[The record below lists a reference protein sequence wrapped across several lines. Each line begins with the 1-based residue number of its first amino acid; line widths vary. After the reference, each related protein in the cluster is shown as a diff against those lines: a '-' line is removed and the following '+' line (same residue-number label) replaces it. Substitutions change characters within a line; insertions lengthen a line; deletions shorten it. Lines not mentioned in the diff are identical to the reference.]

1 MSKKKEQFEPR
12 NVMVSASDLSTIVAH
27 HWELA
32 NKLEDDGF
40 EYIAESIR
48 EVGKRFEEKLYK
60 SGFWVQT

>member
-32 NKLEDDGF
+32 DKLETDGF
-40 EYIAESIR
+40 EFIADSIR
-48 EVGKRFEEKLYK
+48 DVGKRFEEKLYK
-60 SGFWVQT
+60 SGFWVQ

>member
-1 MSKKKEQFEPR
+1 MSKKKAPYEKR

-27 HWELA
+27 HWDLA